1 MYNVAIIGCGRIS
14 HKIAEGIAKNK
25 DRIKLKALTNSKGKN
40 DFHYILGV
48 YFEVDT
54 TGNNN
59 HIIEFFV
66 NGKEYKKS

>member
-1 MYNVAIIGCGRIS
+1 MT
-14 HKIAEGIAKNK
+14 
-25 DRIKLKALTNSKGKN
+25 DLN
-40 DFHYILGV
+40 DPNNFNYTLGV

-59 HIIEFFV
+59 HIIKFFV

>member
-1 MYNVAIIGCGRIS
+1 MTNPR
-14 HKIAEGIAKNK
+14 
-25 DRIKLKALTNSKGKN
+25 KLNN
-40 DFHYILGV
+40 FNYILGV

-66 NGKEYKKS
+66 NGKEYKKVENRINGILKLVLVKDL